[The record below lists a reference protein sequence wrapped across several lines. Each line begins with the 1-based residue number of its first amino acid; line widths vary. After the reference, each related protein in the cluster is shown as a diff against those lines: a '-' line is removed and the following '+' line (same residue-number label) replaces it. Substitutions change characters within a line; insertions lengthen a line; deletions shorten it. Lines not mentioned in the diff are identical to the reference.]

1 MNTQNSAMVPSAWSA
16 PAEGETTRSGPIFGQ
31 SDPNMANGRAEPA
44 SLLSYAIGDVV
55 TLKGKKGC
63 IVTKADFNQ
72 GVVEY
77 AVDLNAWF
85 EYSELTFEH
94 RATAETLAKIQKM
107 LDDEEDDEDDDV
119 DPPSQPKLKARN
131 QPKQRP
137 SA

>member
-16 PAEGETTRSGPIFGQ
+16 PAEGETTRTGPTSSQ
-31 SDPNMANGRAEPA
+31 SDSNSANGRPTDSAP
-44 SLLSYAIGDVV
+44 LSYAIGDVV
-55 TLKGKKGC
+55 TLNGKKGC

-107 LDDEEDDEDDDV
+107 IDDEEGDGSDDDEESSTQSSG
-119 DPPSQPKLKARN
+119 PQPENAN
-131 QPKQRP
+131 
-137 SA
+137 AF

>member
-1 MNTQNSAMVPSAWSA
+1 M
-16 PAEGETTRSGPIFGQ
+16 
-31 SDPNMANGRAEPA
+31 
-44 SLLSYAIGDVV
+44 SYAIGDVV

-63 IVTKADFNQ
+63 IVTNADFNQ

-107 LDDEEDDEDDDV
+107 LDDEEDDEDDGGE
-119 DPPSQPKLKARN
+119 DPEEEPEDDDEDDLSLKMQTPSEP
-131 QPKQRP
+131 
-137 SA
+137 

>member
-1 MNTQNSAMVPSAWSA
+1 M
-16 PAEGETTRSGPIFGQ
+16 
-31 SDPNMANGRAEPA
+31 
-44 SLLSYAIGDVV
+44 